1 MSIIDIFYIGL
12 SGILGVAFIL
22 GTGLFVAFAI
32 AMQKAER
39 AQK

>member
-1 MSIIDIFYIGL
+1 MSISDIFYIGL
-12 SGILGVAFIL
+12 SGIIGIAFIF
-22 GTGLFVAFAI
+22 GMGLFVAFAI